1 MKSVRKPKDFS
12 IESILADKFRFLRNG
27 QYINLSQFSV
37 TKTHELDLQKEKF
50 EKNVGTAVE
59 ISIEEDVAVNTKNNF
74 ASIKENPAP
83 NPAQNLP
90 TNFGIDT
97 RDTYQINN
105 VFKNN
110 EFSDAE
116 DYGVYFQ
123 RKSEVNVKKN
133 DEVNFKIINFKQYKD
148 EEHCISLLNTE
159 ENNIVNQFYKIS
171 KFDIIEKCTTDMK
184 KSCLIAD
191 EKEHM
196 AVYQH
201 FSKPFEQ
208 EEFNSNEISGSKV
221 ITHTGKGHVTNYEYV
236 KPEKGDECYEEINE
250 RYGNVNINEQQN
262 NIINLKVV
270 QRCYRNK
277 FQEELL
283 KQDHEEKFGNKQ
295 IKCINYDS
303 LENKNKDSK
312 INFSKKLTKIENRS
326 PSLNNMREKLIN
338 LLNNKTDYVEVMKNA
353 TELEWLRCTR
363 YKPPKIPRKRA
374 IGKNR
379 RKPSLHPRI
388 PFSTFQLDFLEQQF
402 QINAYLSKDNVLEIS
417 NVLNLP
423 ANRVLSKF
431 YTFITNDFNTIETIR
446 YNSLFKKK
454 LRTFIF
460 VSSLSKLKFS
470 DCERRYLKLNFLQ

>member
-12 IESILADKFRFLRNG
+12 IESILADKFRFLRND

>member
-12 IESILADKFRFLRNG
+12 IESILADKFRFLRND

-460 VSSLSKLKFS
+460 VSSLSKLIFS

>member
-12 IESILADKFRFLRNG
+12 IESILADKFRFLRND

-123 RKSEVNVKKN
+123 RKSEVN
-133 DEVNFKIINFKQYKD
+133 
-148 EEHCISLLNTE
+148 
-159 ENNIVNQFYKIS
+159 
-171 KFDIIEKCTTDMK
+171 FDIIEKCTTDMK

-250 RYGNVNINEQQN
+250 RY
-262 NIINLKVV
+262 
-270 QRCYRNK
+270 
-277 FQEELL
+277 
-283 KQDHEEKFGNKQ
+283 
-295 IKCINYDS
+295 
-303 LENKNKDSK
+303 
-312 INFSKKLTKIENRS
+312 
-326 PSLNNMREKLIN
+326 
-338 LLNNKTDYVEVMKNA
+338 DYVEVMKNA

-423 ANRVLSKF
+423 PNRIKIWF
-431 YTFITNDFNTIETIR
+431 QNR
-446 YNSLFKKK
+446 
-454 LRTFIF
+454 RAR
-460 VSSLSKLKFS
+460 
-470 DCERRYLKLNFLQ
+470 ERREFCIKI

>member
-12 IESILADKFRFLRNG
+12 IESILADKFRFLRND
-27 QYINLSQFSV
+27 QYINPSQFSV

-50 EKNVGTAVE
+50 EKNIGTAFE

-90 TNFGIDT
+90 TNFGIGT
-97 RDTYQINN
+97 RDTYRINN

-123 RKSEVNVKKN
+123 RKSEVNVEEN

-159 ENNIVNQFYKIS
+159 ENNIVNQSYKIS
-171 KFDIIEKCTTDMK
+171 KFDIIGKCTTDMK
-184 KSCLIAD
+184 RSCLIAD
-191 EKEHM
+191 EKKHM
-196 AVYQH
+196 TVYQH
-201 FSKPFEQ
+201 FSKPLEQ
-208 EEFNSNEISGSKV
+208 EEFNSNEISDSK
-221 ITHTGKGHVTNYEYV
+221 ITTHTGKGLVTNSEYV
-236 KPEKGDECYEEINE
+236 KPKKGDEYYEKINE

-262 NIINLKVV
+262 NIINLK
-270 QRCYRNK
+270 
-277 FQEELL
+277 
-283 KQDHEEKFGNKQ
+283 
-295 IKCINYDS
+295 
-303 LENKNKDSK
+303 
-312 INFSKKLTKIENRS
+312 LTKIENRS
-326 PSLNNMREKLIN
+326 PSFDNMKEKLIN

-402 QINAYLSKDNVLEIS
+402 QNNAYLSKDNVLEIS

-423 ANRVLSKF
+423 PNRIKIWF
-431 YTFITNDFNTIETIR
+431 QNR
-446 YNSLFKKK
+446 
-454 LRTFIF
+454 RAR
-460 VSSLSKLKFS
+460 
-470 DCERRYLKLNFLQ
+470 ERREFCINI

>member
-12 IESILADKFRFLRNG
+12 IESILADKFRFLRND

-423 ANRVLSKF
+423 PNRLCRVLKRP
-431 YTFITNDFNTIETIR
+431 IANTKHTH
-446 YNSLFKKK
+446 
-454 LRTFIF
+454 
-460 VSSLSKLKFS
+460 
-470 DCERRYLKLNFLQ
+470 

>member
-12 IESILADKFRFLRNG
+12 IESILADKFRFLRND

-50 EKNVGTAVE
+50 EKNVGTAFE

-90 TNFGIDT
+90 TNFGIGT

-105 VFKNN
+105 VLKNN

-123 RKSEVNVKKN
+123 RKSEVNAKEN
-133 DEVNFKIINFKQYKD
+133 DEVNLKIINFKQYKD

-171 KFDIIEKCTTDMK
+171 KFDIIGKCTTDMK

-191 EKEHM
+191 EKKHM

-208 EEFNSNEISGSKV
+208 EEFNSNEISDSKV
-221 ITHTGKGHVTNYEYV
+221 ITHTGTGHVTNYEYV
-236 KPEKGDECYEEINE
+236 KPKKGDEYYEEING
-250 RYGNVNINEQQN
+250 RYSNVNINEQQN

-295 IKCINYDS
+295 IKCINYSSSDS

-326 PSLNNMREKLIN
+326 PSLNNMKEKLIN

-363 YKPPKIPRKRA
+363 YKPPKIPRKRT

-423 ANRVLSKF
+423 PNRVLSKF
-431 YTFITNDFNTIETIR
+431 YTFITN
-446 YNSLFKKK
+446 LF
-454 LRTFIF
+454 
-460 VSSLSKLKFS
+460 
-470 DCERRYLKLNFLQ
+470 

>member
-12 IESILADKFRFLRNG
+12 IESILADKFRFLRND

-423 ANRVLSKF
+423 PNRVLSKF